1 MTPNFHTLR
10 VLQRRALASFVC
22 LTFATQVAIA
32 APAATN
38 APAAR
43 AQQKPA
49 SVAAAPSAQQ
59 PVAPSQQPADRL
71 AAAATTVPT
80 VPAKPLPAELSSEP
94 ARVGPSINAIVSKST
109 LIRLP
114 DPIER
119 ISVGNPAIAD
129 VTLISQR
136 EVYLLGKDLGTT
148 NIIVWAKGGQ
158 ATVMDVNVSADPA
171 LLESELRSLLP
182 TETDIKVKSSADSI
196 ALMGTV
202 ADALKVDYAV
212 EIAQAWIRRLNRGL
226 VLPVTVGDGKGGT
239 NIQISEARGTG
250 AVQTVAVAGPRVI
263 NLLQVRA
270 PQQVMLEVK
279 VAEVSKT
286 LLDKLGVTISQA
298 GTSKSTTFRLLS
310 QSSFLNQLLGIA
322 TITRPNPLDFF
333 QLDAQ
338 RDDGLIK
345 MLAEPN
351 IMAISGQEASFRAG
365 GKVFIP
371 VARENNL
378 TGGTTVTLEEKEFG
392 VGVKFKPT
400 VLEGGRIN
408 LKVSPEVS
416 EINRTGTPFTT
427 VNGVTS
433 VLPSFTLRRAET
445 TVQLNDG
452 QSFMIAGLVSN
463 NVAET
468 VNRFPG
474 LGELPILG
482 PLFRSSEFQNDK
494 TELMFV
500 ITPRLVKPLP
510 PDYALPTDSYVEPSR
525 AEFFFEGKMEGD
537 APKQRGQAPA
547 QQPGAAPGKSG
558 GFEMK

>member
-1 MTPNFHTLR
+1 
-10 VLQRRALASFVC
+10 
-22 LTFATQVAIA
+22 
-32 APAATN
+32 
-38 APAAR
+38 
-43 AQQKPA
+43 
-49 SVAAAPSAQQ
+49 
-59 PVAPSQQPADRL
+59 
-71 AAAATTVPT
+71 
-80 VPAKPLPAELSSEP
+80 
-94 ARVGPSINAIVSKST
+94 
-109 LIRLP
+109 
-114 DPIER
+114 
-119 ISVGNPAIAD
+119 
-129 VTLISQR
+129 
-136 EVYLLGKDLGTT
+136 
-148 NIIVWAKGGQ
+148 
-158 ATVMDVNVSADPA
+158 
-171 LLESELRSLLP
+171 
-182 TETDIKVKSSADSI
+182 
-196 ALMGTV
+196 
-202 ADALKVDYAV
+202 
-212 EIAQAWIRRLNRGL
+212 
-226 VLPVTVGDGKGGT
+226 
-239 NIQISEARGTG
+239 
-250 AVQTVAVAGPRVI
+250 
-263 NLLQVRA
+263 
-270 PQQVMLEVK
+270 
-279 VAEVSKT
+279 
-286 LLDKLGVTISQA
+286 
-298 GTSKSTTFRLLS
+298 
-310 QSSFLNQLLGIA
+310 
-322 TITRPNPLDFF
+322 
-333 QLDAQ
+333 
-338 RDDGLIK
+338 
-345 MLAEPN
+345 
-351 IMAISGQEASFRAG
+351 MAISGQEASFRAG

-482 PLFRSSEFQNDK
+482 ALFRSSEFQNDK

-547 QQPGAAPGKSG
+547 QQPGAASGKSG